1 MIRYKSSIKMGNKE
15 ELIGILNQQLA
26 DTFDLY
32 SQLKQAHWNVKGMEF
47 RALHELFDELASE
60 TLSFIDMIAERAT
73 TLGGV
78 ARGTI
83 RMASKSTRLEQ
94 SPDSFDNSEYTI
106 TKMVERYAQLC
117 ESTRGCIDICETY
130 GDKGTA
136 DLFTEVIRG
145 LDKSLWMLEA
155 HLL

>member
-1 MIRYKSSIKMGNKE
+1 MIRYKSSIKVGNKE
-15 ELIGILNQQLA
+15 ELISILNQQLA

-47 RALHELFDELASE
+47 HSLHLLFDQLAE
-60 TLSFIDMIAERAT
+60 QTLSFVDMIAERT
-73 TLGGV
+73 TALGGV

-83 RMASKSTRLEQ
+83 RMASKLTRLEQ

-106 TKMVERYAQLC
+106 TKMVERYAQVC
-117 ESTRGCIDICETY
+117 TSTRGCIDSCESH
-130 GDKGTA
+130 GDKATA
-136 DLFTEVIRG
+136 DLFTEISRG

>member
-1 MIRYKSSIKMGNKE
+1 MGNKE
-15 ELIGILNQQLA
+15 ELIGLLNQQLA

-32 SQLKQAHWNVKGMEF
+32 SQLKQAHWNIKGIEF
-47 RALHELFDELASE
+47 HTLHKLFDELAVE
-60 TLSFIDMIAERAT
+60 TLSFVDMIAERAT
-73 TLGGV
+73 ALGGV

-83 RMASKSTRLEQ
+83 RMASKLTRLEQ

-117 ESTRGCIDICETY
+117 ESTRDNIDVSESY
-130 GDKGTA
+130 GDKATA
-136 DLFTEVIRG
+136 DLFTEVVRG

>member
-1 MIRYKSSIKMGNKE
+1 MIRYKSSIKLENKE
-15 ELIGILNQQLA
+15 ELIGLLNQQLA

-47 RALHELFDELASE
+47 YALHKLFDTLAEE
-60 TLSFIDMIAERAT
+60 TLSFVDMIAERAT
-73 TLGGV
+73 ALGGV

-83 RMASKSTRLEQ
+83 RMASKLTRLEQ

-106 TKMVERYAQLC
+106 TKMVERYDQVCKSSRDSIDSC
-117 ESTRGCIDICETY
+117 ESH
-130 GDKGTA
+130 GDKATA
-136 DLFTEVIRG
+136 DLFTEITRG

>member
-1 MIRYKSSIKMGNKE
+1 MGNKE
-15 ELIGILNQQLA
+15 ELIGLLNQQLA

-47 RALHELFDELASE
+47 HALHKLFDELAAE
-60 TLSFIDMIAERAT
+60 TLSFVDMIAERAT
-73 TLGGV
+73 ALGGV

-83 RMASKSTRLEQ
+83 RMASKLTRLEQ

-106 TKMVERYAQLC
+106 TKLVERYAQLC
-117 ESTRGCIDICETY
+117 ESTRDSIDVSESF
-130 GDKGTA
+130 GDKATA
-136 DLFTEVIRG
+136 DLFTEVTRG